1 MTKGSRDRR
10 PGVMRL
16 HQSIAQRLGT
26 AILCGEYPPGAHL
39 GGEIAAAGA
48 LGVSRTAY
56 REGLRILIAKG
67 LLESRPRAGTH
78 VTPRARWNLL
88 DPDVLAWMFSST
100 PDPIF
105 TRDLFELRGVIE
117 PAAAALAAT
126 RRSAADLAAMRAAL
140 DAMRAEGLASER
152 GQAADRRFHD
162 TLLRASGNEALAALS
177 STVGAA
183 VQWTTRFKQRAHGTP
198 RDRLPEHVAV
208 FDAIAAGDGPA
219 ADVAMRSLVELAL
232 ADMAPAAI
240 IADFH
245 RPTASDD
252 PV

>member
-1 MTKGSRDRR
+1 
-10 PGVMRL
+10 MRL

-26 AILCGEYPPGAHL
+26 AILCGEHAPGEHL
-39 GGEIAAAGA
+39 GGEIEEAEA

-56 REGLRILIAKG
+56 REALRILIAKG

-100 PDPIF
+100 PDARF

-126 RRSAADLAAMRAAL
+126 RRSDADLAAMHTAL
-140 DAMRAEGLASER
+140 DAMRSEGLASEA
-152 GQAADRRFHD
+152 GQAADRAFHD

-183 VQWTTRFKQRAHGTP
+183 VQWTTRFKQRAHATP
-198 RDRLPEHVAV
+198 RDPLPEHLAV
-208 FDAIAAGDGPA
+208 FYAIEAGDGPA
-219 ADVAMRSLVELAL
+219 AAAAMRSLVDLAL
-232 ADMAPAAI
+232 ADMAPGLDHSEFPAK
-240 IADFH
+240 D
-245 RPTASDD
+245 R
-252 PV
+252 

>member
-1 MTKGSRDRR
+1 
-10 PGVMRL
+10 MRL

-26 AILCGEYPPGAHL
+26 AILCGEHPPGAHL
-39 GGEIAAAGA
+39 GGEIEAAEA

-67 LLESRPRAGTH
+67 LIASKPRAGTH
-78 VTPRARWNLL
+78 VTPRSSWNLL

-100 PDPIF
+100 PDPVF

-126 RRSAADLAAMRAAL
+126 RRSDDDLASMRAAL
-140 DAMRAEGLASER
+140 DAMRAEGLASEA

-183 VQWTTRFKQRAHGTP
+183 VQWTTRFKQRAHATP
-198 RDRLPEHVAV
+198 RDPLPEHLAV
-208 FDAIAAGDGPA
+208 FDAIEAGDGPA
-219 ADVAMRSLVELAL
+219 AAAAMRNLVELAL
-232 ADMAPAAI
+232 ADMAPGL
-240 IADFH
+240 DHSEF
-245 RPTASDD
+245 PTEDLQ
-252 PV
+252 P

>member
-1 MTKGSRDRR
+1 
-10 PGVMRL
+10 MRL

-26 AILCGEYPPGAHL
+26 AILCGEHAPGAHL
-39 GGEIAAAGA
+39 GGEIEAAEA

-67 LLESRPRAGTH
+67 LLESRPRAGTQ

-100 PDPIF
+100 PDPVF

-117 PAAAALAAT
+117 PAAAALAAA
-126 RRSAADLAAMRAAL
+126 RRSEGDLAAMRSAL
-140 DAMRAEGLASER
+140 DAMRVEGLASEA
-152 GQAADRRFHD
+152 GQAADRAFHD

-183 VQWTTRFKQRAHGTP
+183 VQWTTRFKQRAHVTP
-198 RDRLPEHVAV
+198 RDPLPEHLGV
-208 FDAIAAGDGPA
+208 FDAIAAGDGLA
-219 ADVAMRSLVELAL
+219 AAAAMRTLVDLAL
-232 ADMAPAAI
+232 ADMAPGFAFPESPAK
-240 IADFH
+240 
-245 RPTASDD
+245 D
-252 PV
+252 P

>member
-1 MTKGSRDRR
+1 MIRGARHRQ
-10 PGVMRL
+10 PGDLRL

-26 AILCGEYPPGAHL
+26 AILCGEHPPGAHL
-39 GGEIAAAGA
+39 GGEIEAAEA

-67 LLESRPRAGTH
+67 LIASKPRAGTH
-78 VTPRARWNLL
+78 VTPRASWNLL
-88 DPDVLAWMFSST
+88 DPEVLAWMFSSI
-100 PDPIF
+100 PDPVF

-126 RRSAADLAAMRAAL
+126 RRSEADLATMRAAL
-140 DAMRAEGLASER
+140 DIMRTEGLAGEA

-183 VQWTTRFKQRAHGTP
+183 VQWTTQFKQRAHERP
-198 RDRLPEHVAV
+198 RDPLPEHLMV
-208 FDAIAAGDGPA
+208 FDAIVAKDGQLAAA
-219 ADVAMRSLVELAL
+219 AMRNLVELAL
-232 ADMAPAAI
+232 ADMAPSMARAEI
-240 IADFH
+240 CEKD
-245 RPTASDD
+245 
-252 PV
+252 